1 MLNWLSNL
9 SDPFVDAPVV
19 RPPSGM
25 LGFFRYFLAPVR
37 GLLAWLVVVS
47 LIASLSELALFVFLG
62 QLVDLTTD
70 NPSPGTFF
78 SDNAWLL
85 AGMAFVLLVVR
96 PISVLL
102 SRALTTVSF
111 VPSLTALV
119 RWRSYRYVLRQS
131 LSFFQ
136 NDFAGRI
143 SQKVMQSGPALR
155 ESVVNVVEGVWTL
168 VIYLAGTIIL
178 FAGLDVWLIL
188 PVVLW
193 ALAYAVTIVRLV
205 PPVRARSQAL
215 AEANSSLS
223 GRIVDGY
230 TNIQAVKLFA
240 HAERE
245 DAFAKE
251 GFVRQVDSFRRLA
264 ASILMMMA
272 SLNVINSLLIFSV
285 TGLALWLWSV
295 GQISVGSIA
304 MASAL
309 VIRLNQMSGWILRTI
324 TSLFENI
331 GTLQNAIET
340 ISRPNDIVDKP
351 EATPI
356 AVTGGEIRFE
366 NVRFHYGRED
376 GGVIDDLSLTVAPGE
391 RVGLVGRSGAG
402 KSTLV
407 NLLLRLYDLE
417 GGRILIDG
425 QDISGVTQESLRSRI
440 GVVTQDTA
448 LLHRS
453 VRDNIRYG
461 RPDAGEDEIVAA
473 AERAEAHRFIPNLRD
488 FRGKTGFDAHVGER
502 GVKLSGGQRQRVAI
516 ARLLL
521 KDAPILV
528 LDEATSALDSEVE
541 AAIQDQLY
549 SLMDGRTV
557 IAIAHRLSTI
567 AVLDRLVVMDE
578 GRIVETGSHRELLER
593 DGLYAALWRRQSGGF
608 LGGDPGLD
616 DERSAAE

>member
-9 SDPFVDAPVV
+9 SDPFVEAPVV

-85 AGMAFVLLVVR
+85 TGMAFVLLVVR
-96 PISVLL
+96 PVSVLL

-178 FAGLDVWLIL
+178 FAGLDAWLIL

-366 NVRFHYGRED
+366 NVRFHYERED

-608 LGGDPGLD
+608 LGGDSGFG

>member
-1 MLNWLSNL
+1 MLNWLSRL
-9 SDPFVDAPVV
+9 SDPFIDAPVV
-19 RPPSGM
+19 RPPTGL
-25 LGFFRYFLAPVR
+25 LGFYRHFIQPVR
-37 GLLAWLVVVS
+37 GLLVTLVVVS

-62 QLVDLTTD
+62 KLVDLTT
-70 NPSPGTFF
+70 NSASPATFF
-78 SDNAWLL
+78 RDNVWLL
-85 AGMAFVLLVVR
+85 AAMGFVVLIVR
-96 PISVLL
+96 PVSVLL
-102 SRALTTVSF
+102 SRGLTTVAF

-143 SQKVMQSGPALR
+143 AQKVMQSGPALR

-168 VIYLAGTIIL
+168 VIYLVGTIIL
-178 FAGLDVWLIL
+178 FAGLDPWLIL
-188 PVVLW
+188 PVVAW
-193 ALAYAVTIVRLV
+193 ACCYAVTIIRLV
-205 PPVRARSQAL
+205 PPVRARSQAA
-215 AEANSSLS
+215 AEANSGLS
-223 GRIVDGY
+223 GRIVDSY

-251 GFVRQVDSFRRLA
+251 GFVTQVDAFRRLA
-264 ASILMMMA
+264 AAILTMMA
-272 SLNVINSLLIFSV
+272 SLNVINSLLIFAVS
-285 TGLALWLWSV
+285 GLALWLWSI
-295 GQISVGSIA
+295 GEISVGSIA

-340 ISRPNDIVDKP
+340 ISRPHAIVDKP
-351 EATPI
+351 EAKPLT
-356 AVTGGEIRFE
+356 VTIGEIRFE
-366 NVRFHYGRED
+366 NIRFHYGRED
-376 GGVIDDLSLTVAPGE
+376 GGVIEDLSLSVAPGE

-425 QDISGVTQESLRSRI
+425 QDISEVTQESLRSWI
-440 GVVTQDTA
+440 GMVTQDTA

-461 RPDAGEDEIVAA
+461 RPEASEEEIRAA
-473 AERAEAHRFIPNLRD
+473 AERAQAGQFVPELRD
-488 FRGKTGFDAHVGER
+488 FRGRTGYDAFVGER

-521 KDAPILV
+521 KDAPILI

-541 AAIQDQLY
+541 AAIQEQLY

-578 GRIVETGSHRELLER
+578 GRIVESGTHKELLER
-593 DGLYAALWRRQSGGF
+593 GGLYASLWKRQSGGF
-608 LGGDPGLD
+608 LGTESADGFGQA
-616 DERSAAE
+616 AAE

>member
-9 SDPFVDAPVV
+9 SDPFVEAPVV

-85 AGMAFVLLVVR
+85 TGMAFVLLVVR
-96 PISVLL
+96 PVSVLL

-178 FAGLDVWLIL
+178 FAGLDAWLIL

-264 ASILMMMA
+264 TSILMMMA

-473 AERAEAHRFIPNLRD
+473 AERAEAHHFIPNLRD

-608 LGGDPGLD
+608 LGGDPGFG